1 MKQENQR
8 EFPRGFTMYR
18 AISLLGAAIVAVAAI
33 FLLDCGGGN
42 SSSMKSAVVKTT
54 ISDPATCAAPQGPFS
69 HIYVTVTD
77 VRIHQSANASPTD
90 SGWVDLTPQLAG
102 TPVQVDLLAGS
113 NQCFLKTLGSTEIQP
128 GTYQQIRIILASSST
143 AVSGNQCGSSANC
156 VMLTADPSNTPEPL
170 QLSSESQT
178 GIKIPSGQIAG
189 GKFVVA
195 AGDSKDLDVDF
206 NACASIVTQGNGKYR
221 LKPVLHAGEVATQAA
236 LSGTVIDA
244 ATQTPIVGG
253 TPVVALEQNDGTGV
267 DRVVMETVADSS
279 GAFSFCPVAAGTY
292 DVVISAVNGAGVVY
306 AATVITGVQGSSG
319 LGTVPLTAALT
330 PASITGT
337 VTTSTGSAATSADI
351 TLSALEPV
359 TVNSVN
365 LLVTVPLAMQSAVTV
380 NVTTASGASCP
391 ANTDCASYTLSV
403 PAANP
408 SVGTF
413 STSGHQNPAPPAAG
427 AAQYTID
434 AAAFAP
440 GMAGQSDCSPSELQ
454 TSQTNTSTP
463 LVVTSGASVTA
474 STLAFT
480 GCN

>member
-1 MKQENQR
+1 
-8 EFPRGFTMYR
+8 MYR
-18 AISLLGAAIVAVAAI
+18 ALTFLSVVATVAALL
-33 FLLDCGGGN
+33 FLMNCGSGR
-42 SSSMKSAVVKTT
+42 SSTTMNTASVKTT

-90 SGWVDLTPQLAG
+90 SGWVDLTPQLSSS
-102 TPVQVDLLAGS
+102 PVQVDLLAGS
-113 NQCFLKTLGSTEIQP
+113 NQCFLKTLGSSEIQP
-128 GTYQQIRIILASSST
+128 GTYQQIRIMLASNTT

-156 VMLTADPSNTPEPL
+156 VMLTADTTNTPQPL

-178 GIKIPSGQIAG
+178 GIKIPPGQIAG
-189 GKFVVA
+189 GQFVVA

-206 NACASIVTQGNGKYR
+206 NACASIVTQGNGMYR
-221 LKPVLHAGEVATQAA
+221 LKPVLHAGEIATQAS

-244 ATQTPIVGG
+244 TTQAPIVGG
-253 TPVVALEQNDGTGV
+253 TTVVALEQNDGTGV
-267 DRVVMETVADSS
+267 DRVVMETVPDGT

-292 DVVISAVNGAGVVY
+292 DVVIAAVNGAGVAY
-306 AATVITGVQGSSG
+306 AATVITGVQASSG
-319 LGTVPLTAALT
+319 LGTVPLTAALA

-337 VTTSTGSAATSADI
+337 VTTSTGSAATAADI
-351 TLSALEPV
+351 TLSALEPI
-359 TVNSVN
+359 TVNSTS

-380 NVTTASGASCP
+380 NVTTASGASCA

-408 SVGTF
+408 SVGAF
-413 STSGHQNPAPPAAG
+413 STSGHQTPAPPAAG
-427 AAQYTID
+427 PVQYTID

-454 TSQTNTSTP
+454 TSQTSASAP
-463 LVVTSGASVTA
+463 LVVTSGTSVTA
-474 STLAFT
+474 ATLAFT